1 MRPNIGMAGAGAG
14 RITAALWAPKL
25 FVGAGVRRYAHCDE
39 TPKIGNRACGAEK
52 PGNHGA
58 QNFTEEGNE
67 DMKFS

>member
-1 MRPNIGMAGAGAG
+1 MRPNIGMVGAGAG
-14 RITAALWAPKL
+14 RIAAALWPKH

-39 TPKIGNRACGAEK
+39 TPKAGNRACGAEK

-58 QNFTEEGNE
+58 QIFTEERSE